1 MAVDK
6 DRLIHAGGFAFQDA
20 EEGDKASHELEAVE
34 YIEDTMNWQDSDQ
47 VLKLYLQILDS
58 GMFTTPVG
66 LSFLR
71 DIQRRLLDGGQI
83 DPYQIPDV
91 PVPVTFGHVAAGI
104 VAKQGNAELKETD
117 AMNSSEE
124 DETAL
129 RLRDSDRLLNAMKK
143 RNVKHRRSIQM
154 QKVMI
159 GILVIMVIL
168 MFVIS
173 LTGRAPTILNYRS
186 KVQNEYSEWE
196 EELKAR
202 EDLIREREHE
212 LGISEED
219 K

>member
-1 MAVDK
+1 MAVDE

-34 YIEDTMNWQDSDQ
+34 YIEDTMNWKDSDQ

-91 PVPVTFGHVAAGI
+91 PVPVTFGHVAAGV

-159 GILVIMVIL
+159 GILEV
-168 MFVIS
+168 S
-173 LTGRAPTILNYRS
+173 LTVFRTSYPFIFGIITSSMIRDRS
-186 KVQNEYSEWE
+186 FIRRNTD
-196 EELKAR
+196 KA
-202 EDLIREREHE
+202 
-212 LGISEED
+212 SSPSPAS
-219 K
+219 

>member
-1 MAVDK
+1 
-6 DRLIHAGGFAFQDA
+6 
-20 EEGDKASHELEAVE
+20 
-34 YIEDTMNWQDSDQ
+34 
-47 VLKLYLQILDS
+47 
-58 GMFTTPVG
+58 
-66 LSFLR
+66 
-71 DIQRRLLDGGQI
+71 
-83 DPYQIPDV
+83 
-91 PVPVTFGHVAAGI
+91 
-104 VAKQGNAELKETD
+104 
-117 AMNSSEE
+117 MNSSEE

-202 EDLIREREHE
+202 EDLIQEREHE